1 MENSKSN
8 SSMKL
13 YTEYSFK
20 NKTKIDFLLSKA
32 IVSLDSR
39 DLWVWKP
46 FLCKVDLFTY
56 SEEKFSKQF
65 HGLLMLV
72 SIRALFVIVCLSLKI
87 LRLGYVWPRLRY
99 NHLLV
104 ELTEFVNNGLPL
116 GHLKSEMTTLVM
128 TSKSTQQKYFKM
140 YQLRNV
146 FSIVSPF
153 FCILLFKI
161 PLLT

>member
-1 MENSKSN
+1 MVYRKWKILRGTHPWNDIQSTVS
-8 SSMKL
+8 
-13 YTEYSFK
+13 
-20 NKTKIDFLLSKA
+20 KTKQKLTFYSQR
-32 IVSLDSR
+32 LDPR
-39 DLWVWKP
+39 DLSKP
-46 FLCKVDLFTY
+46 FLGKVDLFTY

-128 TSKSTQQKYFKM
+128 TSKSTSQKYFKM

-153 FCILLFKI
+153 FAFFCSKF
-161 PLLT
+161 PY

>member
-1 MENSKSN
+1 MVYRKWKILRATHPWNYIQSTVS
-8 SSMKL
+8 
-13 YTEYSFK
+13 
-20 NKTKIDFLLSKA
+20 KTKQKLTFYSQR
-32 IVSLDSR
+32 LDPR
-39 DLWVWKP
+39 DLWKP
-46 FLCKVDLFTY
+46 FLGKVDLFTY

-104 ELTEFVNNGLPL
+104 ELTEFVNNGFPL